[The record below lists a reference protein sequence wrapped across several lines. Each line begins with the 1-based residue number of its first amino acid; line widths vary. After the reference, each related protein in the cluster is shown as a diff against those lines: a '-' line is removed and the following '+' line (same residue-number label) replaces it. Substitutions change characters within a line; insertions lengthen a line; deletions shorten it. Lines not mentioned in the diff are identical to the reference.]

1 MRILVTGGAG
11 FIGSHISEAALAAGH
26 EVCVLDNL
34 SSGRRK
40 NVPAAA
46 RFEQID
52 IRDSVAVDALIADF
66 RPDAVSHQAAQA
78 SVSVSMREPLL
89 DASVNLIG
97 SLNILEACR
106 AHGVG
111 RFVFASTGGAI
122 YGEVPE
128 GHAATEET
136 TPAPLSPYAASKLA
150 VEGYLATYATLGV
163 QSTVLR
169 YANVYGPR
177 QDPHG
182 EAGVVAIFA
191 QRLLAA
197 EPLRIYARQSAG
209 DGGCVRDYVYVGE
222 VVRANL
228 AALEG
233 RLPHRVMN
241 VGTGLPTTTA
251 ELLATM
257 QAGLGTSAVAEQAGV
272 REGDLQRSLLSP
284 ARFSAA
290 LGGITSLADGLA
302 TTVDWFRAQ
311 TSGS

>member
-11 FIGSHISEAALAAGH
+11 FIGSHIAEAAIAAGH

-34 SSGRRK
+34 SSGRRE

-46 RFEQID
+46 RFAEVD
-52 IRDSVAVDALIADF
+52 VRDAAAVHALVSDF

-78 SVSVSMREPLL
+78 SVAVSMREPIL
-89 DASVNLIG
+89 DASVNLLG
-97 SLNILEACR
+97 SLHLLEACR
-106 AHGVG
+106 HHGVK

-128 GHAATEET
+128 GQAASEST

-191 QRLLAA
+191 QRLIAG
-197 EPLRIYARQSAG
+197 EPVRIYARQTPG
-209 DGGCVRDYVYVGE
+209 DGGCVRDYVFVGE

-233 RLPHRVMN
+233 RLPHAVMN
-241 VGTGLPTTTA
+241 VGTGITTTTA
-251 ELLATM
+251 QLLATM
-257 QAGLGTSAVAEQAGV
+257 QALLGTSSPAEQSGV

-284 ARFSAA
+284 VRFREVLGDITPLHEGLGATVAWFKERAAR
-290 LGGITSLADGLA
+290 
-302 TTVDWFRAQ
+302 
-311 TSGS
+311 

>member
-11 FIGSHISEAALAAGH
+11 FIGSHIAEAAIAAGH

-34 SSGRRK
+34 SSGRRR

-52 IRDSVAVDALIADF
+52 IRDAAAVTALFADF

-78 SVSVSMREPLL
+78 SVAVSMREPLL

-106 AHGVG
+106 AHGVA

-128 GHAATEET
+128 DTAATEET

-163 QSTVLR
+163 ASTVLR

-191 QRLLAA
+191 QRLLAN
-197 EPLRIYARQSAG
+197 EPVRIYARQTPG
-209 DGGCVRDYVYVGE
+209 DGGCVRDYVFVGE

-233 RLPHRVMN
+233 RLPYRVMN
-241 VGTGLPTTTA
+241 VGTGSATTTA
-251 ELLATM
+251 ELLETM
-257 QAGLGTSAVAEQAGV
+257 QQRLGASVVPEQAPV

-284 ARFSAA
+284 ARFTAT
-290 LGGITSLADGLA
+290 LGPLTSLADGLGA
-302 TTVDWFRAQ
+302 TVAWFREQQ
-311 TSGS
+311 TSN

>member
-1 MRILVTGGAG
+1 MRILITGGAG
-11 FIGSHISEAALAAGH
+11 FIGSHIAEAAIAAGH

-34 SSGRRK
+34 SSGRLK
-40 NVPAAA
+40 NVPVAA

-52 IRDSVAVDALIADF
+52 IRDGAAVNALFADF

-78 SVSVSMREPLL
+78 SVAVSVREPLL

-106 AHGVG
+106 AHGVS

-128 GHAATEET
+128 GTAASEET

-150 VEGYLATYATLGV
+150 VEGYLATYATFGV
-163 QSTVLR
+163 HATVLR

-191 QRLLAA
+191 QRLLAN
-197 EPLRIYARQSAG
+197 EPLKIYARQTPG
-209 DGGCVRDYVYVGE
+209 DGGCVRDYVYVAE

-233 RLPHRVMN
+233 RLPYRVMN
-241 VGTGLPTTTA
+241 VGTGNPTTTG
-251 ELLATM
+251 ELLETM
-257 QAGLGTSAVAEQAGV
+257 QQSLGTTAVPEQATV

-284 ARFSAA
+284 ARFTAA
-290 LGGITSLADGLA
+290 LGDLTSLSDGLGA
-302 TTVDWFRAQ
+302 TVAWFREQ
-311 TSGS
+311 RPGN

>member
-1 MRILVTGGAG
+1 
-11 FIGSHISEAALAAGH
+11 
-26 EVCVLDNL
+26 
-34 SSGRRK
+34 
-40 NVPAAA
+40 
-46 RFEQID
+46 
-52 IRDSVAVDALIADF
+52 
-66 RPDAVSHQAAQA
+66 
-78 SVSVSMREPLL
+78 MREPLL

-97 SLNILEACR
+97 SLNLLEACR

-191 QRLLAA
+191 QRLLAQ
-197 EPLRIYARQSAG
+197 EPLRIYARQVPG
-209 DGGCVRDYVYVGE
+209 DGGCVRDYVFVGE

-257 QAGLGTSAVAEQAGV
+257 QAGLGTSAVAEEAGM
-272 REGDLQRSLLSP
+272 RDGDLQRSLLSP

-302 TTVDWFRAQ
+302 ATVDWFRAQ
-311 TSGS
+311 SGS